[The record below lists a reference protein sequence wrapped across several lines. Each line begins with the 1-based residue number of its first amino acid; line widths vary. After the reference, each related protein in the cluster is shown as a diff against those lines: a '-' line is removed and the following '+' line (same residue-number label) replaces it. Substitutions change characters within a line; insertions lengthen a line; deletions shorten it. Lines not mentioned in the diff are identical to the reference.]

1 MKTEK
6 KRSGVRF
13 ALLLLIAVLCVLL
26 CAGCGKSGQTTAEAT
41 EPEISDGKN
50 PVRTADGATVSFDPA
65 GLGFTGLV
73 NRAYL
78 HALKTAYGENNV
90 KVGVLCAPT
99 DSLTGNTVGAS
110 AETTVKLVSDAL
122 ETAGDDYRFT
132 CVVTGIGEKYDK
144 SYSAVAYVEVS
155 GKILRCAAYSAQKNA
170 ISLAAAAETA
180 YLDLHDARDATYK
193 NAVTVDGKTKYSPY
207 TEEQRELLFTYRFP
221 YAFTVMSYNV
231 EAYDL
236 EDHWEGRTPDK
247 ALETILEESPD
258 VVGLQE
264 INEEWNPKIVT
275 FARAG
280 GYSRLMGEYCED
292 GFEKNEILFKTS
304 KFVKIDEGTKIFKQ
318 LGAEMNI
325 PNPENV
331 DMEVDN
337 HGRAFHYAVLEQKA
351 TGKKILFVNTHLHY
365 GTTGS
370 GAEEH
375 DKMRRYQISVLMAWL
390 ETQKANYPNQIVT
403 GDMNS
408 NYTSVQGGR
417 NMKVFTDSGFAMTLQ
432 SAERKP
438 DVDGTITA
446 SNRTGRE
453 TRYVFDYVLTKGDFK
468 IATYTVVDNKIDHDG
483 ESYPSDHLPVMAKM
497 CFR

>member
-13 ALLLLIAVLCVLL
+13 ALLLLIAVLCVLA
-26 CAGCGKSGQTTAEAT
+26 CAGCGKSNQTTAEAT
-41 EPEISDGKN
+41 EPEIADVTD
-50 PVRTADGATVSFDPA
+50 PVRTVDGATVSFDPA
-65 GLGFTGLV
+65 GLCFTGLV
-73 NRAYL
+73 NREYFD
-78 HALKTAYGENNV
+78 ALKTAYGEDNV
-90 KVGVLCAPT
+90 KAGIMVSPT
-99 DSLTGNTVGAS
+99 DSLSGNTINAS
-110 AETTVKLVSDAL
+110 GETTVRYKADAL
-122 ETAGDDYRFT
+122 ETAGDDYRFA

-144 SYSAVAYVEVS
+144 SYSAAAFVEVY
-155 GKILRCAAYSAQKNA
+155 GKILRCAAYSAKRNA
-170 ISLAAAAETA
+170 ISISAAAETA
-180 YLDLHDARDATYK
+180 YLDLRDAQDETYK

-390 ETQKANYPNQIVT
+390 ETQKANYPNQIVV
-403 GDMNS
+403 GDMNAHYKS
-408 NYTSVQGGR
+408 GDGKTTMTIYTSGG
-417 NMKVFTDSGFAMTLQ
+417 FGMTCT
-432 SAERKP
+432 AAPIKGN
-438 DVDGTITA
+438 VGGTLSKSSRTA
-446 SNRTGRE
+446 QDQWI
-453 TRYVFDYVLTKGDFK
+453 FDYILTKGSFD
-468 IATYTVVDNKIDHDG
+468 ALSYTVVDNKIDQDNTA
-483 ESYPSDHLPVMAKM
+483 YPSDHIPILSKIYL
-497 CFR
+497 R

>member
-6 KRSGVRF
+6 KRSGVWF
-13 ALLLLIAVLCVLL
+13 AALSLIAVLCVLA
-26 CAGCGKSGQTTAEAT
+26 CAGCGKSNQTTAEAT
-41 EPEISDGKN
+41 EPEIAGVTD
-50 PVRTADGATVSFDPA
+50 PVRTVDGATVSFDPA
-65 GLGFTGLV
+65 GLCFTGLV
-73 NRAYL
+73 NREYFD
-78 HALKTAYGENNV
+78 ALKTAYGEDNV
-90 KVGVLCAPT
+90 KAGIMVSPT
-99 DSLTGNTVGAS
+99 DSLSGNTINAS
-110 AETTVKLVSDAL
+110 GETTVRYKADAL
-122 ETAGDDYRFT
+122 ETAGDDYRFA
-132 CVVTGIGEKYDK
+132 CVVTDFGEKYDK
-144 SYSAVAYVEVS
+144 SYSAAAFVEVY
-155 GKILRCAAYSAQKNA
+155 GKILRCAAYSAKRNA
-170 ISLAAAAETA
+170 ISISAAAETA
-180 YLDLHDARDATYK
+180 YLDLRDAQDETYK
-193 NAVTVDGKTKYSPY
+193 NAVTVDGLTKYSPY
-207 TEEQRELLFTYRFP
+207 AKEQRELLFTYRFP

-280 GYSRLMGEYCED
+280 GYSRLIGEYCED

-304 KFVKIDEGTKIFKQ
+304 KFTKIDEGTKIFKQ

-375 DKMRRYQISVLMAWL
+375 DKMRRYQIRVLMEWMA
-390 ETQKANYPNQIVT
+390 EQAATYPDQIVT

-483 ESYPSDHLPVMAKM
+483 ESYPSDHLPVIAKM
-497 CFR
+497 CFK